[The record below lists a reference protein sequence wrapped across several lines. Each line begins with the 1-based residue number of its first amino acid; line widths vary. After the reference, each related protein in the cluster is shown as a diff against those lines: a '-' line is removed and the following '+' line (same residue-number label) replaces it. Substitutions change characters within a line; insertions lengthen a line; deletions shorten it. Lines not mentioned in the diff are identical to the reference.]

1 LQQAVTAAAEEE
13 AAAAEVA
20 AAAGVVAAAAG
31 DMAARLRLAVA
42 QLMAALAVAARV
54 AAAEPV
60 GAAAA
65 VAVALAFGLEAAGAA
80 PEETT
85 PTAGNGIQPRASG
98 SPSAING
105 KIRPFPRMAEEICP
119 TLRRSSPRAS
129 ALPPQQPWQLGEVRR
144 QPPRPIVL

>member
-105 KIRPFPRMAEEICP
+105 KIRPFANNAPGLVAG
-119 TLRRSSPRAS
+119 
-129 ALPPQQPWQLGEVRR
+129 QPVGPLQHSVGRKAR
-144 QPPRPIVL
+144 TA

>member
-85 PTAGNGIQPRASG
+85 QTAGNGIQPRANG

-105 KIRPFPRMAEEICP
+105 KITPFAPSVRGMP
-119 TLRRSSPRAS
+119 LDHRG
-129 ALPPQQPWQLGEVRR
+129 LGEPSITPQDRAIEDSQAR
-144 QPPRPIVL
+144 DPRPSA

>member
-1 LQQAVTAAAEEE
+1 MQQAVT

-31 DMAARLRLAVA
+31 DVAARVAVARLRLAVA

-65 VAVALAFGLEAAGAA
+65 LALAFGLEAAGAA

-98 SPSAING
+98 SPSAIKG
-105 KIRPFPRMAEEICP
+105 KSGRFRHGRGNLPNVTTMFAPS
-119 TLRRSSPRAS
+119 L
-129 ALPPQQPWQLGEVRR
+129 ALALQQFRQLG
-144 QPPRPIVL
+144 

>member
-1 LQQAVTAAAEEE
+1 MQQAVTAAAEEE

-65 VAVALAFGLEAAGAA
+65 LALAFGLEAAGAA